1 MDRRT
6 FWKNKYIKEHAKYL
20 IIGLVICALIL
31 FFVGRRA
38 VVKLSPLGWL
48 VIAVLVIAVDL
59 FNFNRRMNEYVRD
72 KLLEEERNEF
82 EISLKI
88 HCAHLAQ
95 SVEHAAV
102 NRRVVGSSPTVGAT
116 KPLKT
121 LRFQGFHPFFGAI
134 FIPLF
139 FLKIRGSVFLS

>member
-72 KLLEEERNEF
+72 KLLEEERNGMQKDGISTVAEDDPRF
-82 EISLKI
+82 EDV
-88 HCAHLAQ
+88 Q
-95 SVEHAAV
+95 
-102 NRRVVGSSPTVGAT
+102 
-116 KPLKT
+116 
-121 LRFQGFHPFFGAI
+121 
-134 FIPLF
+134 
-139 FLKIRGSVFLS
+139 